1 MLIAMEESGN
11 VTALLRRVR
20 EGSAD
25 PSELLERV
33 YAELRV
39 LARARVARESD
50 VITMGATG
58 LLHEAWLRLCG
69 DATPGFENRR
79 HFFAAAAEAMRR
91 ILIER
96 ARAAH
101 RLKRGAG
108 ATRITLREDGLA
120 SAPPAFDLLALD
132 EALVKLEAR
141 DERMAQVVKLRY
153 FGGLSIA
160 EIATALDASPRT
172 IDRAWQAARA
182 WLQVQLQS
190 DDAAEQK

>member
-1 MLIAMEESGN
+1 MEEQDN

-20 EGSAD
+20 DGSAD
-25 PSELLERV
+25 PSELLDRV

-58 LLHEAWLRLCG
+58 LLHEAWMRLCG

-108 ATRITLREDGLA
+108 ATRITLREEGMA
-120 SAPPAFDLLALD
+120 ETPPGVDLLALD
-132 EALVKLEAR
+132 QALARLEER

-153 FGGLSIA
+153 FGGLSVS
-160 EIATALDASPRT
+160 EVATALDTSPRT
-172 IDRAWQAARA
+172 IDRDWQAARA

-190 DDAAEQK
+190 S